1 MSQFGAL
8 YGRSCNTP
16 ISWTDLVNRVLI
28 GPHMLMDMEQE
39 MQVIKKNLK
48 ATHDRKKSYADQNML
63 FSEFLVGEQVYMHIK
78 LKKSSLWIG

>member
-1 MSQFGAL
+1 
-8 YGRSCNTP
+8 
-16 ISWTDLVNRVLI
+16 
-28 GPHMLMDMEQE
+28 MLMDMEQE